1 MKTQLPDI
9 HTNFADWYNDIVYK
23 AELADHSPVRG
34 AMVIMPYG
42 YAIWEQIQ
50 QVLDKRIKETGHK
63 NAAFPLLIPQSFL
76 SREAEHV
83 AGFAPELAVVTHA
96 GGKQLEEPLVVRPTS
111 ETIIHYC
118 FARWIKSWRDL
129 PLKVNQWCSVVRW
142 EMRSRPFLRTT
153 EFFWQEGHTA
163 HETEQEALDEVD
175 LMFSEYLNLAQHIL
189 AIPVISGKKTDQERF
204 PGAIITKTFEGLMPD
219 GKALQMGTS
228 HYLSQTFAHA
238 FQMKFQNRDGHVA
251 YPYLTS
257 WGVTTRLIGAL
268 VMTHG
273 DQQGL
278 ILPPRIAPIQIVIVP
293 IIKKDSDVAHMQSY
307 VTRIADTLSAL
318 GIRCHIDDNQ
328 HQTPGVKFYHWEMKG
343 VPVRFEV
350 GNKELEKNMVLAVN
364 RIGGEKQE
372 IAFDRLTD
380 IVPQL
385 LDTIQSQLFNR
396 AKERLESQTYHVK
409 KLGDF
414 TDALEHKGG
423 FYMTS
428 WCGNASC
435 ETMLKEHKASIRCI
449 TTDNPKNS
457 VCFACDMQ
465 SKYDIAIARS
475 Y

>member
-1 MKTQLPDI
+1 MKTQLPNI
-9 HTNFADWYNDIVYK
+9 QTNFADWYNEIVYK

-34 AMVIMPYG
+34 TMIIMPYG
-42 YAIWEQIQ
+42 YAIWERIQ
-50 QVLDKRIKETGHK
+50 LLLDKRIKETGHK

-76 SREAEHV
+76 AREAEHV

-118 FARWIKSWRDL
+118 FARWMKSWRDL
-129 PLKVNQWCSVVRW
+129 PIKVNQWCSVVRW

-163 HETEQEALDEVD
+163 HETEKEALHEVE
-175 LMFSEYLNLAQHIL
+175 LMFSEYQKLAQDIL
-189 AIPVISGKKTDQERF
+189 AIPVIIGRKTDQERF

-238 FQMKFQNRDGHVA
+238 FDMKFQNREGAVA

-273 DQQGL
+273 DQLGL
-278 ILPPRIAPIQIVIVP
+278 ILPPEIAPIQVVIVP
-293 IIKKDSDVAHMQSY
+293 IIKKDSDAKTMQAY
-307 VTRIADTLSAL
+307 VSRVEGVLSAV
-318 GIRCHIDDNQ
+318 GIRCHIDDNE
-328 HQTPGVKFYHWEMKG
+328 HQTPGMKFYHWEMKG
-343 VPVRFEV
+343 VPLRIEI
-350 GNKELEKNMVLAVN
+350 GSTECEKNIVLAVN
-364 RIGGEKQE
+364 RVNKEKQE
-372 IAFDRLTD
+372 IPFSNVSDAVL
-380 IVPQL
+380 QL
-385 LDTIQSQLFNR
+385 LDSIQQQLFNR
-396 AKERLESQTYHVK
+396 AKERLKSQTYQVK
-409 KLGDF
+409 KFKEFQDS
-414 TDALEHKGG
+414 LEQNGG

-449 TTDNPKNS
+449 TSDQPSNS
-457 VCFACDMQ
+457 VCFACDAS
-465 SKYDIAIARS
+465 SKHDVAIARA